1 MPIIRL
7 ATPEDA
13 AITATYLR
21 ALRQE
26 VKDGLS
32 TVPWRA
38 PPSDAEQEIFLR
50 RIASEPHSCVFIAVE
65 DGVVVAM
72 GDIHGGDG
80 AHTAHAGWLGIS
92 VAPAWRGKGLG
103 RKLMQALIAEGQSWP
118 EFCRIELLVVP
129 WNATGIAL
137 YHSLG
142 FVTEA
147 VKRKAVNLRGVP
159 EDEILMALVW

>member
-1 MPIIRL
+1 MPIIRK

-13 AITATYLR
+13 AITASYMR

-26 VKDGLS
+26 VKDGLT
-32 TVPWRA
+32 TVPWRQ
-38 PPSDAEQEIFLR
+38 PPSDAEQESFLR
-50 RIASEPHSCVFIAVE
+50 RMVDDPHSCVFVAIE
-65 DGVVVAM
+65 DGNVIAL
-72 GDIHGGDG
+72 GDIHGGEG
-80 AHTAHAGWLGIS
+80 AHNRHAGWLGIS
-92 VAPAWRGKGLG
+92 VAPAWRGKGVG
-103 RKLMQALIAEGQSWP
+103 RRLMQALIAEAQSWP
-118 EFCRIELLVVP
+118 EFCRIELLVVS

-147 VKRKAVNLRGVP
+147 VKRKAVNLRGTP